1 MNMPDLL
8 VPFDGSPAALRALD
22 HALAL
27 AHQHDGTR
35 LLVLSVLDDVDVDTR
50 ELVAAAEID
59 RVLAAEAATMLEP
72 ARARLAEAGIP
83 FDCHWIPGAAARV
96 IADFAREHRVAQVVM
111 GTRGLGTIPG
121 LLMGSV
127 ANRVLQ
133 VVDCPVTLV
142 K

>member
-1 MNMPDLL
+1 M
-8 VPFDGSPAALRALD
+8 
-22 HALAL
+22 
-27 AHQHDGTR
+27 
-35 LLVLSVLDDVDVDTR
+35 
-50 ELVAAAEID
+50 
-59 RVLAAEAATMLEP
+59 
-72 ARARLAEAGIP
+72 
-83 FDCHWIPGAAARV
+83 